1 MEQPAPA
8 MLVAMWQDMMDF
20 IPVQYNPTEFTLNK
34 GVQVSEIPIP
44 GLDTPLL
51 QFVRGQC
58 ETLTVDLFFDTTEH
72 GMGAGA
78 TSVTTETDKIY
89 QLLKIEPG
97 THAPPVC
104 SFIWNQKFPGAD
116 VSSEVGNQRRTEFQC
131 VVESIKQ
138 RFTLFSP
145 EGVPLRAVLTVTL
158 REYKTLDEQLHQ
170 LNLNSPDRTQSH
182 VVQRGDT
189 LTAVAARHYALP
201 SEWRTIATANN
212 INDPRR
218 LAAGTFLRVPPLE
231 P

>member
-1 MEQPAPA
+1 MEQLEQA
-8 MLVAMWQDMMDF
+8 MIVAMWQDSMDF
-20 IPVQYNPTEFTLNK
+20 ISVQYNPTEFTLNK
-34 GVQVSEIPIP
+34 GVQLSEIPIP

-58 ETLTVDLFFDTTEH
+58 ETLTVDLFFDTTES
-72 GMGAGA
+72 GMGTGA
-78 TSVTTETDKIY
+78 TSVTTKTDQIY

-104 SFIWNQKFPGAD
+104 AFMWNQKFPGAD
-116 VSSEVGNQRRTEFQC
+116 VSSEVGNQRRTDFQC

-145 EGVPLRAVLTVTL
+145 EGVPLRAILTVTL
-158 REYKTLDEQLHQ
+158 REYKTLDDQLNQ

-189 LTAVAARHYALP
+189 LSAIAGKHYALP
-201 SEWRTIATANN
+201 GEWRTIADAND
-212 INDPRR
+212 IDDPRR
-218 LAAGTFLRVPPLE
+218 MTVGAFLRVPPLE
-231 P
+231 S